1 MAPLLPKVIV
11 SAFFSV
17 IYGGLSYFLFM
28 DLHDAW
34 RWALICGLAA
44 FSLLMLMMLLQDERR
59 ARRYA
64 RAEKQLPCPP
74 DFRVGANVR
83 AGRQVASVHVYLCN
97 NEVVLIDVHKREP
110 VLTHISRSQLRTAV
124 LVSPVELHLTLMDG
138 RVLLILTPYMEALV
152 RHLRK
157 AGWPVIDK
165 AA

>member
-64 RAEKQLPCPP
+64 RAEKQLPA
-74 DFRVGANVR
+74 RR
-83 AGRQVASVHVYLCN
+83 
-97 NEVVLIDVHKREP
+97 
-110 VLTHISRSQLRTAV
+110 IS
-124 LVSPVELHLTLMDG
+124 
-138 RVLLILTPYMEALV
+138 
-152 RHLRK
+152 
-157 AGWPVIDK
+157 GWAPTSAK
-165 AA
+165 AARLPASMCTCATTRSS